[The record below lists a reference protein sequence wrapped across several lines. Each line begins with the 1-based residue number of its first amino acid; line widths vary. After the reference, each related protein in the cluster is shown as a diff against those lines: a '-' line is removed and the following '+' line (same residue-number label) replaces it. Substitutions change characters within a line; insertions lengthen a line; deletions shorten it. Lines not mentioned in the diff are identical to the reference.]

1 MFCVLQR
8 IQSFSSRELNFRAFY
23 FVVFKQDI
31 QQLFAVTTHI
41 RNVRLIQIEPSDLQ
55 IYGN

>member
-8 IQSFSSRELNFRAFY
+8 IQSFSFREQIFRAFY

-41 RNVRLIQIEPSDLQ
+41 RNVRIVQTEPSDLQ